1 MSYLRSK
8 KVSNKNLF
16 RLGVYNDLPGRMVS
30 EQFALNDTGGNWL
43 PPGYYNKDHENAN
56 DTDSDGSEDAFAV
69 EKFSTGENKDE
80 EKETESG
87 SEEDEGI
94 GFLAFAKIR
103 IFKDRLI
110 IFLYRV

>member
-94 GFLAFAKIR
+94 GFLAFSK
-103 IFKDRLI
+103 FKKKFKAFR
-110 IFLYRV
+110 